1 MVIVQYTT
9 IYSIQQY
16 IDIIRIDY
24 TISCIVYSYFNK
36 GIRMI
41 DNQERKEIKDIF
53 IGKIALTLSD
63 IINNDLNKYNIS
75 DKMKNDIKQN
85 ISVCVNLVLNI
96 TL

>member
-1 MVIVQYTT
+1 
-9 IYSIQQY
+9 
-16 IDIIRIDY
+16 
-24 TISCIVYSYFNK
+24 
-36 GIRMI
+36 MI

-53 IGKIALTLSD
+53 IGKITLTLLD
-63 IINNDLNKYNIS
+63 IINNDLDKYNIS

>member
-1 MVIVQYTT
+1 
-9 IYSIQQY
+9 
-16 IDIIRIDY
+16 
-24 TISCIVYSYFNK
+24 
-36 GIRMI
+36 MI